1 MRQIITTG
9 KYIHATTIEPGGYLF
24 QMTQLAQ
31 GDKPMQQFNMIVRC
45 SEKAAEG
52 IIEGRNYKIVG
63 SLIPFK
69 VSHENGTT
77 DHNLQIAGARF
88 QEIPEGLQFCHVS
101 AVGNLGQDPDT
112 RHFESGSVKS
122 SVSMA
127 IRVTRDQSLWLN
139 IECWAK
145 VAEILSQYAI
155 KGSKIGITGELCRE
169 TWIDRESG
177 RERFKFFVNVPTAYD
192 LELLSS
198 KNNNDE
204 NADNTQ
210 TRNHQQ
216 EPSTQ
221 TRRQSVAK
229 KQEPVE
235 EPDFDDIPF

>member
-31 GDKPMQQFNMIVRC
+31 GDKPMQQFDMIVRC

-69 VSHENGTT
+69 VSHEDGAT

-88 QEIPEGLQFCHVS
+88 QEIPEDLQFCHVS

-139 IECWAK
+139 IECWARA
-145 VAEILSQYAI
+145 AEILSQYAV
-155 KGSKIGITGELCRE
+155 KGSKIGINGELCRE

-177 RERFKFFVNVPTAYD
+177 RVRFKFFVNVPTAYD
-192 LELLSS
+192 LALLSN
-198 KNNNDE
+198 KNNDE

-210 TRNHQQ
+210 AQYHQQ
-216 EPSTQ
+216 ESSTQ

-229 KQEPVE
+229 KREPVE

>member
-9 KYIHATTIEPGGYLF
+9 RYEMPTIDPGGHHF

-31 GDKPMQQFNMIVRC
+31 GNKPTQQFKMIVR
-45 SEKAAEG
+45 SSDKTAEG
-52 IIEGRNYKIVG
+52 LIEGRNYKIVG

-69 VSHENGTT
+69 VSHEDGTT

-88 QEIPEGLQFCHVS
+88 QEIPEALQFCHVS

-122 SVSMA
+122 SASMA

-145 VAEILSQYAI
+145 AAEILSQYAV

-169 TWIDRESG
+169 TWIDRGSG

-192 LELLSS
+192 LELLSN
-198 KNNNDE
+198 KNNDE
-204 NADNTQ
+204 NTNNNQAQ
-210 TRNHQQ
+210 YHQK
-216 EPSTQ
+216 ESSTQ

-229 KQEPVE
+229 NPEPVE